1 MSPYFTLG
9 VGRFENDPKDV
20 LVDDEKIDEWAANAG
35 LGVRGYVARRF
46 LLRGEYRR
54 YTVLVN
60 DNSNESFD
68 EWSLGFSVFF

>member
-1 MSPYFTLG
+1 
-9 VGRFENDPKDV
+9 
-20 LVDDEKIDEWAANAG
+20 
-35 LGVRGYVARRF
+35 VARRF